1 MQLGVI
7 GLGTMGANM
16 ARNAA
21 RHGAAVAI
29 YNRTQERT
37 DAFLKAY
44 KTEGMFIPCKTY
56 AYIVAALKPPRP
68 ILIMVKAGEA
78 VDQVIAELAPL
89 LTKGDVLID
98 GGNSH
103 YRDTERREKALAAKK
118 IPFLGMG
125 VSGGEKGALLG
136 PSLMVGGSREAY
148 DYMEPLFLKM
158 AATIDGSTK
167 NQEPKTKNLKCC
179 AFLGPGGAGHFVKM
193 VHNGIEYGLMQL
205 IAETYDLLKTEGM
218 GNTQLADTFAAW
230 NAGDLRSFLLEI
242 TASIFRAKDPATG
255 RDLIDVMKDSTGQK
269 GTGQWTLEAAMHY
282 GCPIPTITAAVD
294 ARILSTCMGCRASW
308 REVPADV
315 VEEAAPH
322 DWSDHVKSALALSS
336 LVTYL
341 QGFIL
346 LAYAQQAEKWTMD
359 LSEVARI
366 WRGGCII
373 RSSLLA
379 TLQKAYGTGA
389 TMEKGVAAIRERF
402 QGATQRAW
410 RLALAHGMRR
420 GIPTPAMAA
429 SLAFYDS
436 MRRERLPQNLTA
448 AQRDFFGAHGYER
461 IDKPGTFHTE
471 WE

>member
-1 MQLGVI
+1 MQLGVV
-7 GLGTMGANM
+7 GLGTMGANL

-21 RHGAAVAI
+21 RNGASVAI

-37 DAFLKAY
+37 DAFLKAH
-44 KTEGMFIPCKTY
+44 KAEGMFIPCKTY
-56 AYIVAALKPPRP
+56 AYLAAALKPPRA
-68 ILIMVKAGEA
+68 ILIMVQAGEA

-89 LTKGDVLID
+89 LAKGDIVID

-103 YRDTERREKALAAKK
+103 YRDTERRGKMLAAKK
-118 IPFLGMG
+118 IHFLGMG

-136 PSLMVGGSREAY
+136 PSLMPGGSREAY
-148 DYMEPLFLKM
+148 DHLEPLLKKM
-158 AATIDGSTK
+158 AADDG
-167 NQEPKTKNLKCC
+167 EGGKCVTYI
-179 AFLGPGGAGHFVKM
+179 GPGGAGHFVKM

-205 IAETYDLLKTEGM
+205 IAEAYDLLSTEGM
-218 GNTQLADTFAAW
+218 RNAQLADTFAAW
-230 NAGDLRSFLLEI
+230 NTGDLRSFLLEI

-255 RDLIDVMKDSTGQK
+255 RDLIDVIKDTAGQK
-269 GTGQWTLEAAMHY
+269 GTGQWTLDAAMHY

-294 ARILSTCMGCRASW
+294 ARILSTCTGCRAGW
-308 REVPADV
+308 HAVPADV

-322 DWSDHVKSALALSS
+322 HWPDHVKSSLALSS
-336 LVTYL
+336 LTTYL
-341 QGFIL
+341 QGFMLI
-346 LAYAQQAEKWTMD
+346 AYAQQVEKWTMD

-373 RSSLLA
+373 RSALLS
-379 TLQKAYGTGA
+379 TLQKTYGTGA
-389 TMEKGVAAIRERF
+389 TMEQGVAAIREHFRGTP
-402 QGATQRAW
+402 QHTW
-410 RLALAHGMRR
+410 RMALAYALRR

-471 WE
+471 WEP